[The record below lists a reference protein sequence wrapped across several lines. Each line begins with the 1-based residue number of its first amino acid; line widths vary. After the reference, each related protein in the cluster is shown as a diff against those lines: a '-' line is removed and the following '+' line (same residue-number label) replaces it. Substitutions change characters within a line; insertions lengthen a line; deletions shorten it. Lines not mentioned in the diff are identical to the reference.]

1 MLGSCRKTKTNYAT
15 AALACNIFEAGQ
27 PTQATDPAR
36 SLRPHCLN
44 LVLEL
49 SHSSS
54 SISISHSSNNKR
66 FFIFTQQQQQKRKCN
81 QLLDATATAV
91 AAASSGSVGLV
102 ERLRDRRRG
111 SFDFLSIFVLS
122 YGEKMQQKLQQQLQ
136 LQLQRQRQ
144 WQRLQKTRFT
154 WRMSNA
160 EVDTCSCSLLSS
172 APLPFS
178 IRPGQKD
185 AKSHL
190 VFRAQASNINDALAT
205 KFVKHAKEDGKQKIK
220 VMKSRRR
227 RQSKS
232 VASPC
237 NLSIISDEL
246 CRRPI
251 YFLLPASTLPAKSRS
266 INELPQPQAM

>member
-160 EVDTCSCSLLSS
+160 EVDTCSCSLLPSPS
-172 APLPFS
+172 QLD
-178 IRPGQKD
+178 PGK
-185 AKSHL
+185 KMP
-190 VFRAQASNINDALAT
+190 
-205 KFVKHAKEDGKQKIK
+205 K
-220 VMKSRRR
+220 VIWFFEPKPPILMMHSQR
-227 RQSKS
+227 
-232 VASPC
+232 
-237 NLSIISDEL
+237 NLL
-246 CRRPI
+246 NTPKKM
-251 YFLLPASTLPAKSRS
+251 ANKK
-266 INELPQPQAM
+266 